1 MKEYLSLQSQEI
13 AAPRQRSP
21 YGAAG
26 GERRQPELG
35 SFTAL
40 ADMNGSTVIIDTS
53 HDAGAGQDLG
63 GGLDEG

>member
-1 MKEYLSLQSQEI
+1 LREYLSLQSQER
-13 AAPRQRSP
+13 AAARQRSP
-21 YGAAG
+21 YDAAG
-26 GERRQPELG
+26 GEGRQPELG